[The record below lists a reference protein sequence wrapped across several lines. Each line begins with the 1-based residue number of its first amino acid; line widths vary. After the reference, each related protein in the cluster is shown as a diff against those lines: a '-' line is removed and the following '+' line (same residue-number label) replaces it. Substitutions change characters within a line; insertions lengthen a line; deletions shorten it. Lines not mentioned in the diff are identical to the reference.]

1 MPRAYQFLWDDALD
15 SIHKICQKTEKKR
28 DLNVILCGLKEF
40 QAKVTPV
47 SQNKPKN
54 TITYVLLKPYM

>member
-1 MPRAYQFLWDDALD
+1 MPRAYQFLCDDALE
-15 SIHKICQKTEKKR
+15 SIHKICQKTVK

-47 SQNKPKN
+47 SQNKRKN
-54 TITYVLLKPYM
+54 TTT

>member
-15 SIHKICQKTEKKR
+15 SIHKICQKTVR

-54 TITYVLLKPYM
+54 TITYVLLKPNM